1 MGFGLEKKVD
11 VEKRFVIRGLRRMEI
26 NEYLRRVLCRAGYVK
41 VDLMRTPLGTR
52 VIIYAERPFMVIGRR
67 GANIKQL
74 ARILQTKFGLDN
86 PQIEVMEIPNPYL
99 NAKIVAY
106 HIANALARG
115 VKFRRAAFIALRRIM
130 EAGARGAEI
139 VISGKLTS
147 ERARYEKYTA
157 GVIYKVG
164 QLKDIYV
171 DEAVVEVLLKPGMYG
186 IEVRI
191 MPPAETPEDIKIR
204 TPEQVAAR

>member
-1 MGFGLEKKVD
+1 MSFGLEKKVD
-11 VEKRFVIRGLRRMEI
+11 VEKRFIIRGLRRMEI
-26 NEYLRRVLCRAGYVK
+26 NEYLRRVLSRAGYVK

-52 VIIYAERPFMVIGRR
+52 VVIHAERPFMVIGRR
-67 GANIKQL
+67 GSNVKQL
-74 ARILQTKFGLDN
+74 AKILQSKFGLDN
-86 PQIEVMEIPNPYL
+86 PQIEVIEIPSPYL

-147 ERARYEKYTA
+147 ERARYEKYSR

-164 QLKDIYV
+164 QLRKVYV

-191 MPPAETPEDIKIR
+191 MPPVETPEDIKIKEP
-204 TPEQVAAR
+204 TE